1 MKIINL
7 IRAQRALI
15 FGETFYLIDIYDE
28 KDPYTIGKSLEEQDD
43 FGDRFQKHFET
54 MLNDSNF
61 DYLLSLIPYFSWLDL
76 ASYWDMNFSFMHAIE
91 SRPEYTETKMQAFYH
106 NFNFRENDM
115 VYDLK
120 NRLHEVPV
128 FSENEIL
135 LTYFPNETDP
145 IYEGYKNE
153 IDASI
158 ISKIEEIS
166 ALDSAYA
173 WCNIIPLM
181 DENYTN
187 ENILQ
192 LIFEKQES
200 LPRVQKIILQEMIK
214 QSPINNPLVRYW
226 L

>member
-1 MKIINL
+1 MKIRNL

-15 FGETFYLIDIYDE
+15 FGDTYYLIDATSE
-28 KDPYTIGKSLEEQDD
+28 LEPYLMNRSGTEEYALI
-43 FGDRFQKHFET
+43 DRFQEHFET
-54 MLNDSNF
+54 MLNDSSF

-120 NRLHEVPV
+120 NRLHEVPI

-145 IYEGYKNE
+145 IYEVYKNE

-187 ENILQ
+187 ENILP
-192 LIFEKQES
+192 LIFKRQES
-200 LPRVQKIILQEMIK
+200 MPRVQKSILKEMVK